1 VDLAQMSAEEV
12 IAALELEY
20 LEGEG
25 CWISLLWRTER
36 ANAIYVLITPEDF
49 SAMHRLVEDEAWTF
63 IAGAPAQV
71 LVLHPGGEHESLT
84 LGTDIAA
91 GHVPHHRIPA
101 HTWQGT
107 VTLGSWT
114 LASCVLAPAFT
125 SFELATASTDFSP
138 WSQVSSLIAQRMRE
152 DR

>member
-1 VDLAQMSAEEV
+1 MDLARMSADEV

-63 IAGAPAQV
+63 IAGAPAHM
-71 LVLHPGGEHESLT
+71 LLLHPGGEHESVT
-84 LGTDIAA
+84 LGTDLAA

-101 HTWQGT
+101 QAWQGT

-125 SFELATASTDFSP
+125 SFELATASTDFTQ
-138 WSQVSSLIAQRMRE
+138 WSQVAGQIAHRMRE
-152 DR
+152 DA